1 VRHRCLTSGL
11 LLLVAACGGGSAAR
25 TATTR
30 PVKVGLVFDVGG
42 RGDGSFNDQAA
53 AGAERAARTGGV
65 TVEYADA
72 HNDAER
78 SAGLR
83 RFAAEGVDL
92 VIGVGFLA
100 SQDATE
106 LARRYPGV
114 RFAVV
119 DYSLPVDSAGR
130 AMVPPPN
137 LAALTFREE
146 EGSYLVGALAALASR
161 THAVGFVGGMRSPL
175 ITKFEAGYE
184 AGVRRVCADCRVL
197 SEYVGDTPEA
207 FRDAPRARTLAASEY
222 AAGADVVFHAAGQS
236 GTGVF
241 AAATDAGRLVIG
253 VDVDQHAAA
262 PGRVLTSMVKRLDV
276 AVADVIDQVHA
287 GEFHGGMH
295 SYGLAEG
302 GVAYVAD
309 ATTAAHVNGAAR
321 DRVETLRAGIV
332 AGLVRVPTAR

>member
-1 VRHRCLTSGL
+1 MAAAL
-11 LLLVAACGGGSAAR
+11 LLAACGGP
-25 TATTR
+25 TTR
-30 PVKVGLVFDVGG
+30 GPEAKPVRVGLVFDVGG

-53 AGAERAARTGGV
+53 TGAERATRAGGV

-72 HNDAER
+72 HSDSAR
-78 SAGLR
+78 SAALS

-106 LARRYPGV
+106 LARRYPNV

-146 EGSYLVGALAALASR
+146 EGSYLVGALAALTS
-161 THAVGFVGGMRSPL
+161 TSHAVGFVGGMRSPL

-197 SEYVGDTPEA
+197 TEYVGDTPDA
-207 FRDAPRARTLAASEY
+207 FRDAGRARALAEREY
-222 AAGADVVFHAAGQS
+222 ASGADVVYHAAGQS
-236 GTGVF
+236 GAGVF
-241 AAATDAGRLVIG
+241 EAASARNRLAIG

-262 PGRVLTSMVKRLDV
+262 PGHVLTSMVKRIDV
-276 AVADVIDQVHA
+276 AVADVIGRVHA
-287 GEFHGGMH
+287 GEFRGGMQ

-302 GVAYVAD
+302 GVAYVSD
-309 ATTAAHVNGAAR
+309 ATTNAHASAAAR
-321 DRVETLRAGIV
+321 ERVATLQAGII